1 MTARR
6 DQHFLVDERAV
17 ERILS
22 LVDVAGRMVLEVGP
36 GKGILTR
43 GLLDR
48 GAGVVAVEIDPVLVE
63 ELKGT
68 FAPEIAD
75 GSLQLIEGNAVK
87 VGLPPFEL
95 VVSNLPYSIS
105 SPITFRLLERG
116 FSEGILMYQAEF
128 ADRMVARIGTP
139 ACGRL
144 TVMVQTYAEV
154 KRCIR
159 IPPNAFSP
167 RPQVHS
173 TVVRIIPRD
182 PLYPIRDRKHYADIV
197 RVLFTQRRKTVKNG
211 LKSGKGIFGAD
222 RVERMIASLP
232 PETLGL
238 RPEALSL
245 RDFAEIA
252 NVV

>member
-6 DQHFLVDERAV
+6 DQHFLMDERAV

-22 LVDVAGRMVLEVGP
+22 LVDVAGRVVLEVGP
-36 GKGILTR
+36 GKGVLTR

-48 GAGVVAVEIDPVLVE
+48 GAGVVAVEIDPVLIE
-63 ELKGT
+63 ELRGT

-75 GSLQLIEGNAVK
+75 GSLQLIEGDAVK
-87 VGLPPFEL
+87 VELPPFEL

-105 SPITFRLLERG
+105 SPITFRLLETG
-116 FSEGILMYQAEF
+116 FSEAILMYQAEF

-154 KRCIR
+154 RRCVH

-173 TVVRIIPRD
+173 TVVRIIPHA
-182 PLYPIRDRKHYADIV
+182 PPYPIGDRRHYADVV
-197 RVLFTQRRKTVKNG
+197 RVLFSHRRKTVRNG
-211 LKSGKGIFGAD
+211 LKSGRGIFGAD

-232 PETLGL
+232 PDMLGL

-252 NVV
+252 GVV

>member
-22 LVDVAGRMVLEVGP
+22 LVNVAGHTVLEVGP

-48 GAGVVAVEIDPVLVE
+48 GAEVVAVEVDPFLVE
-63 ELKGT
+63 ELRGT

-75 GSLQLIEGNAVK
+75 GSLHLIEGDAVK
-87 VGLPPFEL
+87 VELPPFEL

-116 FSEGILMYQAEF
+116 FSEAILMYQSEF
-128 ADRMVARIGTP
+128 ADRMVAKIGTP

-154 KRCIR
+154 RKCIH

-173 TVVRIIPRD
+173 TVIRMVPRE
-182 PLYPIRDRKHYADIV
+182 PPYPTGDRRHYADVV
-197 RVLFTQRRKTVKNG
+197 RVLFTQRRKTVRNG
-211 LKSGKGIFGAD
+211 LRSGKGIFGAD
-222 RVERMIASLP
+222 RVERIIAATP
-232 PETLGL
+232 PEVLGL

-245 RDFAEIA
+245 RDFAAIA
-252 NVV
+252 RVE

>member
-6 DQHFLVDERAV
+6 DQHFLVDERAA

-22 LVDVAGRMVLEVGP
+22 LVDVAGRRVLEVGP

-48 GAGVVAVEIDPVLVE
+48 GAEVLAVEIDPVLIG
-63 ELKGT
+63 ELKET

-75 GSLQLIEGNAVK
+75 GSLLLIEGDAVK
-87 VGLPPFEL
+87 VELPPFEL
-95 VVSNLPYSIS
+95 AVSNLPYSVS
-105 SPITFRLLERG
+105 SPMTFRLLETG
-116 FSEGILMYQAEF
+116 FSEAILMYQAEF
-128 ADRMVARIGTP
+128 ADRMAARVGTP

-144 TVMVQTYAEV
+144 TVMVQTYADV

-173 TVVRIIPRD
+173 TVVRIIPRP
-182 PLYPIRDRKHYADIV
+182 PLYPIRDRKHYADVV
-197 RVLFTQRRKTVKNG
+197 RVLFSHRRKTVRNG
-211 LKSGKGIFGAD
+211 LRSARGIFGAEVVD
-222 RVERMIASLP
+222 RMTASLP
-232 PETLGL
+232 PETLAL

-252 NVV
+252 NMV

>member
-6 DQHFLVDERAV
+6 DQHFLVDEQAA

-22 LVDVAGRMVLEVGP
+22 IVDVAGRTVLEVGP
-36 GKGILTR
+36 GKGVLTR

-48 GAGVVAVEIDPVLVE
+48 GAEVVAVEIDPVLVE
-63 ELKGT
+63 ELMGI

-75 GSLQLIEGNAVK
+75 GSLHLIEGDAVR
-87 VGLPPFEL
+87 VELPLFEL

-116 FSEGILMYQAEF
+116 FAEAILMYQAEF
-128 ADRMVARIGTP
+128 ADRMVARVGTP

-144 TVMVQTYAEV
+144 TVMVQTYADV
-154 KRCIR
+154 KRCLH

-173 TVVRIIPRD
+173 TVVRIIPRE
-182 PLYPIRDRKHYADIV
+182 PPYPIKDRKRYADVV
-197 RVLFTQRRKTVKNG
+197 RALFSHRRKTVKNG
-211 LKSGKGIFGAD
+211 LKSARGIFGEEAVD
-222 RVERMIASLP
+222 RMTASIP
-232 PETLGL
+232 PEVLAL

-245 RDFAEIA
+245 REFADIA
-252 NVV
+252 NVM

>member
-22 LVDVAGRMVLEVGP
+22 LVDVAGKRVLEVGP
-36 GKGILTR
+36 GKGVLTR

-63 ELKGT
+63 ELRGT

-75 GSLQLIEGNAVK
+75 GALHLIEGDAVR
-87 VGLPPFEL
+87 VELPPFEL
-95 VVSNLPYSIS
+95 AVSNLPYSIS
-105 SPITFRLLERG
+105 SPLTFRLLGIG
-116 FSEGILMYQAEF
+116 FSEAVLMFQAEF
-128 ADRMVARIGTP
+128 ADRMAARVGTP

-144 TVMVQTYAEV
+144 TVMVQTFADV
-154 KRCIR
+154 KRCFH
-159 IPPNAFSP
+159 IPPKAFSP

-182 PLYPIRDRKHYADIV
+182 PPHPIGDKKHYADVV
-197 RVLFTQRRKTVKNG
+197 RVLFSQRRKTVRNG

-222 RVERMIASLP
+222 RVERMLRSLP
-232 PETLGL
+232 LEMLAL

-245 RDFAEIA
+245 RDFAGIA
-252 NVV
+252 AVV

>member
-6 DQHFLVDERAV
+6 DQHFLMDERAV

-22 LVDVAGRMVLEVGP
+22 LVDVTGKVVLEVGP
-36 GKGILTR
+36 GKGALTR

-48 GAGVVAVEIDPVLVE
+48 GAEVVAVEIDPVLVD

-68 FAPEIAD
+68 FAPEIAG
-75 GSLQLIEGNAVK
+75 GSLHLIEGDAVK
-87 VGLPPFEL
+87 VELPPFEL

-105 SPITFRLLERG
+105 SPMTFRLLGMG
-116 FSEGILMYQAEF
+116 FSDAILMYQAEF
-128 ADRMVARIGTP
+128 ADRMVARVGTP

-144 TVMVQTYAEV
+144 TVMVQTFADV

-173 TVVRIIPRD
+173 TVVRITPR
-182 PLYPIRDRKHYADIV
+182 PPPFPIRDKKHYADVV
-197 RVLFTQRRKTVKNG
+197 RVLFSQRRKTVRNG
-211 LKSGKGIFGAD
+211 LRSGNGIFGAD
-222 RVERMIASLP
+222 RVERIIAALP
-232 PETLGL
+232 PEILRL

>member
-22 LVDVAGRMVLEVGP
+22 LVDVTERVVLEVGP
-36 GKGILTR
+36 GKGVLTR

-75 GSLQLIEGNAVK
+75 GSLQLIEGDAVK
-87 VGLPPFEL
+87 VGLPPIDL

-105 SPITFRLLERG
+105 SPITFRLLEMG
-116 FSEGILMYQAEF
+116 FSEAILMYQAEF

-154 KRCIR
+154 KKCVH

-173 TVVRIIPRD
+173 TVVRIVPRD
-182 PLYPIRDRKHYADIV
+182 PPYPVGDKKHYADVV
-197 RVLFTQRRKTVKNG
+197 RVLFSQRRKTVRNG
-211 LKSGKGIFGAD
+211 LRSGKGIFGAD
-222 RVERMIASLP
+222 RVERIIAALP
-232 PETLGL
+232 PETLAL

-245 RDFAEIA
+245 RDFAAIA
-252 NVV
+252 AVV

>member
-22 LVDVAGRMVLEVGP
+22 LVEVSGRRVLEVGP
-36 GKGILTR
+36 GKGVLTR

-48 GAGVVAVEIDPVLVE
+48 GAVVIAVEIDPVLVE
-63 ELKGT
+63 ELRGT

-75 GSLQLIEGNAVK
+75 GSLQLIEGDAVK
-87 VGLPPFEL
+87 VELPPFEL

-105 SPITFRLLERG
+105 SPMTFRLLDTG
-116 FSEGILMYQAEF
+116 FSEAILMFQAEF
-128 ADRMVARIGTP
+128 ADRMAARIGTP
-139 ACGRL
+139 ASGRL

-154 KRCIR
+154 KKCVH

-173 TVVRIIPRD
+173 TVVRITPRA
-182 PLYPIRDRKHYADIV
+182 PPCPIADRKHYADVV
-197 RVLFTQRRKTVKNG
+197 RVLFSQRRKTVRNG
-211 LKSGKGIFGAD
+211 LKSGRGIFGSD
-222 RVERMIASLP
+222 RVERMLAALP
-232 PETLGL
+232 PEMLAL

-245 RDFAEIA
+245 RDFAEISA
-252 NVV
+252 VV

>member
-17 ERILS
+17 ERVLS
-22 LVDVAGRMVLEVGP
+22 LVDVAGKRVLEVGP
-36 GKGILTR
+36 GKGVLTR

-48 GAGVVAVEIDPVLVE
+48 GAEVVAVEIDPVLVE
-63 ELKGT
+63 ELRAT
-68 FAPEIAD
+68 FAPEVAD
-75 GSLQLIEGNAVK
+75 GSLHLIEGDAVR
-87 VGLPPFEL
+87 VELPRFDL

-105 SPITFRLLERG
+105 SPLTFRLLGIG
-116 FSEGILMYQAEF
+116 FSEAILMFQAEF
-128 ADRMVARIGTP
+128 ADRMAARVGTP

-144 TVMVQTYAEV
+144 TVMVQTFADV
-154 KRCIR
+154 KRCFHV
-159 IPPNAFSP
+159 PPNAFSP

-182 PLYPIRDRKHYADIV
+182 PPHPIGDKKHYADVV
-197 RVLFTQRRKTVKNG
+197 RVLFSQRRKTVRNG
-211 LKSGKGIFGAD
+211 LKSGKGIFGAE
-222 RVERMIASLP
+222 RVERMLAALP
-232 PETLGL
+232 QEMLAL

-252 NVV
+252 AVV

>member
-17 ERILS
+17 ERVLS
-22 LVDVAGRMVLEVGP
+22 LVDVAGRVVLEVGP
-36 GKGILTR
+36 GKGVLTR

-63 ELKGT
+63 ELRSI

-75 GSLQLIEGNAVK
+75 GSLNLIEGDALK
-87 VGLPPFEL
+87 VELPSFDL

-105 SPITFRLLERG
+105 SPITFRLLEMG
-116 FSEGILMYQAEF
+116 FSEAILMYQAEF
-128 ADRMVARIGTP
+128 AEKMAARIGTP

-144 TVMVQTYAEV
+144 TVMVQTFADV
-154 KRCIR
+154 KRCFHV
-159 IPPNAFSP
+159 PPNAFSP

-173 TVVRIIPRD
+173 TVVRIIPHD
-182 PLYPIRDRKHYADIV
+182 PLYPIGDRKHYADVV
-197 RVLFTQRRKTVKNG
+197 RVLFSQRRKTVRNG
-211 LKSGKGIFGAD
+211 LKSGRGIFGAD
-222 RVERMIASLP
+222 RVERMLASLP
-232 PETLGL
+232 AETLAL

-245 RDFAEIA
+245 RDFAGIA
-252 NVV
+252 AVV

>member
-22 LVDVAGRMVLEVGP
+22 LVEVTERVVLEVGP
-36 GKGILTR
+36 GKGVLTR

-63 ELKGT
+63 ELRGT

-75 GSLQLIEGNAVK
+75 GSLQLIEGDAVK

-105 SPITFRLLERG
+105 SPITFRLLEMG
-116 FSEGILMYQAEF
+116 FSEAILMYQAEF
-128 ADRMVARIGTP
+128 ADRMAARVGTP
-139 ACGRL
+139 ASGRL
-144 TVMVQTYAEV
+144 TVMVQTYADV
-154 KRCIR
+154 KRCIH

-173 TVVRIIPRD
+173 TVVRIVPHE
-182 PLYPIRDRKHYADIV
+182 PPYPIGDRKHYADVV
-197 RVLFTQRRKTVKNG
+197 RVLFSQRRKTVRNG
-211 LKSGKGIFGAD
+211 LKSGRGIFGAG
-222 RVERMIASLP
+222 RVERIIGALP
-232 PETLGL
+232 PETLAL

-245 RDFAEIA
+245 RDFAAIA
-252 NVV
+252 AVV

>member
-6 DQHFLVDERAV
+6 DQHFLVDERAA

-22 LVDVAGRMVLEVGP
+22 LVDVAGRRVLEIGP
-36 GKGILTR
+36 GKGVLTR

-48 GAGVVAVEIDPVLVE
+48 GAEVVAVEIDPVLIE
-63 ELKGT
+63 ELGGV

-75 GSLQLIEGNAVK
+75 GSLHLIEGDAVK
-87 VGLPPFEL
+87 VEIPPFEL

-105 SPITFRLLERG
+105 SPITFRLLEMG
-116 FSEGILMYQAEF
+116 FSEAVLMYQAEF
-128 ADRMVARIGTP
+128 ADRMVARVGTA

-144 TVMVQTYAEV
+144 TVMVQTYADV

-173 TVVRIIPRD
+173 TVVRITPRE
-182 PLYPIRDRKHYADIV
+182 PPYPIGDRKHYSDVV
-197 RVLFTQRRKTVKNG
+197 RVLFSQRRKTVRNG
-211 LKSGKGIFGAD
+211 LRSGRGIFGD
-222 RVERMIASLP
+222 GLVDRMIASIP
-232 PETLGL
+232 PETLAL

-252 NVV
+252 GVV

>member
-6 DQHFLVDERAV
+6 DQHFLVDERTV

-22 LVDVAGRMVLEVGP
+22 LVDVAGRVVLEVGP
-36 GKGILTR
+36 GKGVLTR

-63 ELKGT
+63 ELRET

-75 GSLQLIEGNAVK
+75 GSLHLIEGDAVK
-87 VGLPPFEL
+87 IGLPPFEL

-105 SPITFRLLERG
+105 SPITFRLLEMG
-116 FSEGILMYQAEF
+116 FTEAILMYQAEF
-128 ADRMVARIGTP
+128 ADRMTARIGTP

-144 TVMVQTYAEV
+144 TVMVQTYADV
-154 KRCIR
+154 KRCVH

-182 PLYPIRDRKHYADIV
+182 PPYPIGDRKHYADVV
-197 RVLFTQRRKTVKNG
+197 RVLFSQRRKTVRNG
-211 LKSGKGIFGAD
+211 LRSGKGIFGAD
-222 RVERMIASLP
+222 RVDRMIASLP
-232 PETLGL
+232 PELLAL

-245 RDFAEIA
+245 RDFAAIA
-252 NVV
+252 AVV

>member
-6 DQHFLVDERAV
+6 DQHFLVDERAA

-22 LVDVAGRMVLEVGP
+22 LVDVAERIVLEVGP
-36 GKGILTR
+36 GKGVLTR

-48 GAGVVAVEIDPVLVE
+48 GAEVIAVEIDPVLVQ
-63 ELKGT
+63 ELRGS

-75 GSLQLIEGNAVK
+75 GSLHLIEGDAVK
-87 VGLPPFEL
+87 ADLPPFEL
-95 VVSNLPYSIS
+95 VVSNLPYSVS
-105 SPITFRLLERG
+105 SPITFRLLDIG
-116 FSEGILMYQAEF
+116 FSEAVLMYQAEF
-128 ADRMVARIGTP
+128 ADRMAARVGTP

-144 TVMVQTYAEV
+144 TVMVQTYADV
-154 KRCIR
+154 KRCLH

-173 TVVRIIPRD
+173 TVVRITPRP
-182 PLYPIRDRKHYADIV
+182 PLFPIRDRKRYADVV
-197 RVLFTQRRKTVKNG
+197 RVLFSHRRKTVRNG
-211 LKSGKGIFGAD
+211 LKSARGIFGAEAVD
-222 RVERMIASLP
+222 RMTAALS

>member
-6 DQHFLVDERAV
+6 DQHFLVDEQAA

-22 LVDVAGRMVLEVGP
+22 LVNVAEKVVLEVGP
-36 GKGILTR
+36 GKGVLTK

-48 GAGVVAVEIDPVLVE
+48 GAEVVAVEIDPVLIE
-63 ELKGT
+63 ELRSI

-75 GSLQLIEGNAVK
+75 GSLHLIEGDAVK
-87 VGLPPFEL
+87 VDLPPFEL

-105 SPITFRLLERG
+105 SPITFRLLEMG
-116 FSEGILMYQAEF
+116 FSEAILMYQAEF
-128 ADRMVARIGTP
+128 ADRMVARVGTP

-144 TVMVQTYAEV
+144 TVMVQTYADV
-154 KRCIR
+154 KRCLH

-173 TVVRIIPRD
+173 TVVRIIPRK
-182 PLYPIRDRKHYADIV
+182 PPCPIGDRRHYAEVV
-197 RVLFTQRRKTVKNG
+197 RVLFSQRRKTVKNG
-211 LKSGKGIFGAD
+211 LKSGNGIFGAD

-232 PETLGL
+232 PEMLAL

-245 RDFAEIA
+245 REFAEIA

>member
-6 DQHFLVDERAV
+6 GQHFLVDGQAV

-22 LVDVAGRMVLEVGP
+22 LTDVTGRVVLEVGP
-36 GKGILTR
+36 GKGALTR

-48 GAGVVAVEIDPVLVE
+48 GARVVAVEIDPVLVE
-63 ELKGT
+63 DLKGI
-68 FAPEIAD
+68 FAPEI
-75 GSLQLIEGNAVK
+75 GEGTLHLIEGDAVR
-87 VGLPPFEL
+87 VEIPPFDL

-116 FSEGILMYQAEF
+116 FSEAVLMYQAEF
-128 ADRMVARIGTP
+128 ADRMLARVGTP

-144 TVMVQTYAEV
+144 TVMVQTFADV
-154 KRCIR
+154 KRCFHV
-159 IPPNAFSP
+159 PPNAFSP

-173 TVVRIIPRD
+173 TVVRITPHD
-182 PLYPIRDRKHYADIV
+182 PPFPIGDREHYADVV
-197 RVLFTQRRKTVKNG
+197 RVLFSQRRKTVRNG
-211 LKSGKGIFGAD
+211 LRSGRGIFGAD
-222 RVERMIASLP
+222 RVERMTARLSPDL
-232 PETLGL
+232 LGL

-245 RDFAEIA
+245 GDFAEIA

>member
-6 DQHFLVDERAV
+6 DQYFLVDERAV

-22 LVDVAGRMVLEVGP
+22 LVDVSGRVVLEVGP
-36 GKGILTR
+36 GKGVLTR

-68 FAPEIAD
+68 FASEIGD
-75 GSLQLIEGNAVK
+75 GSLHLIEGDAVK
-87 VGLPPFEL
+87 ADLPPFEL
-95 VVSNLPYSIS
+95 VVANLPYSIS
-105 SPITFRLLERG
+105 SPITFRLLEHG
-116 FSEGILMYQAEF
+116 FSEAILMYQAEF

-154 KRCIR
+154 KRCLH

-173 TVVRIIPRD
+173 TVVRVVPRE
-182 PLYPIRDRKHYADIV
+182 PPYPIRDRKRYADVV
-197 RVLFTQRRKTVKNG
+197 RVLFSHRRKTVRNG
-211 LKSGKGIFGAD
+211 LKSARGIFGGEVVD
-222 RVERMIASLP
+222 RMTASTP
-232 PETLGL
+232 PDVLAL

>member
-75 GSLQLIEGNAVK
+75 GSLQLIEGNAAK

-105 SPITFRLLERG
+105 SPITFRLLETG
-116 FSEGILMYQAEF
+116 FSEA
-128 ADRMVARIGTP
+128 
-139 ACGRL
+139 
-144 TVMVQTYAEV
+144 
-154 KRCIR
+154 
-159 IPPNAFSP
+159 
-167 RPQVHS
+167 
-173 TVVRIIPRD
+173 
-182 PLYPIRDRKHYADIV
+182 
-197 RVLFTQRRKTVKNG
+197 
-211 LKSGKGIFGAD
+211 
-222 RVERMIASLP
+222 
-232 PETLGL
+232 
-238 RPEALSL
+238 
-245 RDFAEIA
+245 
-252 NVV
+252 

>member
-105 SPITFRLLERG
+105 SPITFRLLEMG
-116 FSEGILMYQAEF
+116 FSEAILMYQAEF

-182 PLYPIRDRKHYADIV
+182 PPYSIRDRKHYADIV
-197 RVLFTQRRKTVKNG
+197 RVLFTQRRKTVKSG
-211 LKSGKGIFGAD
+211 LKSGKGIFEAD